1 MKDFIYKIWN
11 WFVGLLNKVR
21 RDRLYHFIFGM
32 IIAAFCLVVLKMY
45 VCFWPVIFVAF
56 IKEFIDLWQD
66 GNFDW
71 IDLLATV
78 LGALVIQLFVW
89 LAIRSGVPVIFS

>member
-1 MKDFIYKIWN
+1 
-11 WFVGLLNKVR
+11 
-21 RDRLYHFIFGM
+21 M
-32 IIAAFCLVVLKMY
+32 IAAAFCLIILKMY
-45 VCFWPVIFVAF
+45 VCIWPVLFVAF
-56 IKEFIDLWQD
+56 IKEFIDVWQD

-78 LGALVIQLFVW
+78 LGGLVVQLFVW

>member
-11 WFVGLLNKVR
+11 WIVGLLNKVR
-21 RDRLYHFIFGM
+21 RDRLYHFICGM
-32 IIAAFCLVVLKMY
+32 IIAAFCLIVLKMHF
-45 VCFWPVIFVAF
+45 CLWPVLIVAF

-71 IDLLATV
+71 IDLLATI

-89 LAIRSGVPVIFS
+89 MAIRSGVPVIFS